1 MVRRFAL
8 VLALLVTGA
17 ATTGCYVDA
26 GTTGTYVPP
35 STGAITL
42 RWSID
47 GSFDPAA
54 CDAFF
59 VADARIDL
67 YDAGGSPI
75 RTQLVDC
82 RQFSARFDLPEG
94 RYSARIEMVDS
105 ASQPRSTSLPVES
118 FVIAGGTNLNVDT
131 DFPRDS
137 FF

>member
-1 MVRRFAL
+1 MVRRIAM
-8 VLALLVTGA
+8 VLAALGMSV
-17 ATTGCYVDA
+17 ATTGCFVDA
-26 GTTGTYVPP
+26 GTTSTVVPVG
-35 STGAITL
+35 TGAVTL

-67 YDAGGSPI
+67 YDVNGTPI
-75 RTQLVDC
+75 RTQFIDC

-94 RYSARIEMVDS
+94 RYSARVEMTD
-105 ASQPRSTSLPVES
+105 AAQQPRSTSLPVQS
-118 FVIAGGTNLNVDT
+118 FVIVAGSNLNIDT

>member
-1 MVRRFAL
+1 MLRCIAMVLTAL
-8 VLALLVTGA
+8 AMSV
-17 ATTGCYVDA
+17 ATTGCFVEA
-26 GTTGTYVPP
+26 GTTSTIVPVGP
-35 STGAITL
+35 GSVTL

-59 VADARIDL
+59 VAEARIDL
-67 YDAGGSPI
+67 YDVAGAPI
-75 RTQLVDC
+75 RTTFVDC

-94 RYSARIEMVDS
+94 RYSARVEMVD
-105 ASQPRSTSLPVES
+105 AREQPRSTSLPVSS
-118 FVIAGGTNLNVDT
+118 FVIVSGTNLNIDT